1 MQTKNKNKII
11 VNDCYN
17 VDDNEEV
24 NRITHYII
32 ENVKVESSPD
42 NIIDRLN
49 TTNESDSDSSDK
61 IFNRLEVYGLSSES
75 PSNLSDITDED
86 CKEIT
91 NRLKSYGIPT
101 SDSPNLSDITD
112 EDCEFKLDDIDLKP
126 AVLRKVTFI

>member
-1 MQTKNKNKII
+1 LQTKNKNKII

-17 VDDNEEV
+17 VDDNKEV

-32 ENVKVESSPD
+32 ENVKEESSPD

-49 TTNESDSDSSDK
+49 TTNESDSDNSDK
-61 IFNRLEVYGLSSES
+61 IFNRLEVYGLSSDS

-112 EDCEFKLDDIDLKP
+112 DDCEFKLDDIDLKP